1 MIELKIRFAT
11 DADAEAISA
20 LVNAAFKVER
30 FFIDRDR
37 IDPGKVREMLCNGKY
52 LLAEDSG
59 ALIACV
65 YVELRG
71 QRAYFGLLGV
81 DPMRQGQGL
90 GRKMVEEAEDYARAA
105 GCEFMDLRIVNLRT
119 ELPPF
124 YRRLGYVETGTEPF
138 AADAEPAVPFHHFIR
153 MSKPLGTARATQKSG
168 TATQSRGE

>member
-1 MIELKIRFAT
+1 MIGVKTRLAT
-11 DADAEAISA
+11 EADADAISA

-37 IDPGKVREMLCNGKY
+37 IDPGKVREMLRTGKY
-52 LLAEDSG
+52 LLAEDNG

-81 DPMRQGQGL
+81 DPSRQGQGL

-105 GCEFMDLRIVNLRT
+105 GCEFMDLRIVNLRA

-138 AADAEPAVPFHHFIR
+138 AADAAPSRPCHFIT
-153 MSKPLGTARATQKSG
+153 MSKPLETT
-168 TATQSRGE
+168 RGAKNT

>member
-1 MIELKIRFAT
+1 MIGLKTRLAT
-11 DADAEAISA
+11 EADADAISA

-37 IDPGKVREMLCNGKY
+37 IDPGKVREMLRTGKY
-52 LLAEDSG
+52 LLAEDNG

-65 YVELRG
+65 YVELRE

-81 DPMRQGQGL
+81 DPSRQGQGL
-90 GRKMVEEAEDYARAA
+90 GPKMVEEAKDYARAA
-105 GCEFMDLRIVNLRT
+105 ACEFMDLRIVNWRT

-124 YRRLGYVETGTEPF
+124 YRRLGYVETGTELF
-138 AADAEPAVPFHHFIR
+138 ATDAEPSQPCHFIK